1 MKDAKIVKYSREGL
15 FTIWSSGVDGIFW
28 WICYL
33 DKMWLSYGDFQTLC
47 LSFTVLKSFLNM
59 EDYCLLGHYLK
70 PNWFMRGRE
79 GGREKSFPTA
89 SSFLVSTL
97 FDSLWVALGTLK
109 MEVRCSTHL
118 STYDGKKIFAFY
130 CWISSIQNVWE
141 QFFQEVT

>member
-1 MKDAKIVKYSREGL
+1 MKLKFL
-15 FTIWSSGVDGIFW
+15 FE
-28 WICYL
+28 
-33 DKMWLSYGDFQTLC
+33 MRLSKCDFQTLC

-118 STYDGKKIFAFY
+118 STYDGKKNICFLLLNFFDTECVRTILSRGY
-130 CWISSIQNVWE
+130 IRWIWAKKDLMHFKRQR
-141 QFFQEVT
+141 